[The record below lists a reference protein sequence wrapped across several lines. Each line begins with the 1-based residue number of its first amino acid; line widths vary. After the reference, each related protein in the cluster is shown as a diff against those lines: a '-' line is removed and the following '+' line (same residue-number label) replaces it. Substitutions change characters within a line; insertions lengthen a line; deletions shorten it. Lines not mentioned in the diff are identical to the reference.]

1 MSAVLTPG
9 TAVPS
14 SRKAPASQRE
24 ASNGF
29 FVHHGVWAP
38 GVRLFRKLGFKAKA
52 AIVTL
57 CFVLPLAILAWEL
70 FNKTAND
77 LSFSGKER
85 QGVAFTREVMSLQPL
100 LMQLRTLSVQR
111 LATADTQEAVRTKL
125 QHIERVQSDSRDELQ
140 TAAALQ
146 ALRARVAD
154 LPSASAF
161 DTYTAAVQAAI
172 DLVSQATDGSNL
184 TLDPDLDT
192 YYLMDGALMRA
203 PQLLEELAR
212 LAVLATAPAA
222 ATGVEDLKLVQA
234 MARTDARV
242 EVLQGQLLAA
252 LAKVETLHPGVRTA
266 LGAADLEQAVQGL
279 RQGAVAR
286 SDAQLT
292 LQTAARVNEQLLK
305 LQAGMLGQ
313 LDALLAERIDG
324 MQARTIQREVAVVI
338 GLVLAGYLFHCFYLV
353 MDGGLKETQRHLRA
367 MTDGDL
373 TTRPQ
378 PWGCDEAAQLM
389 VSLHEMQTA
398 LRAIVHDVRTTS
410 DELVNTS
417 AGIAQGAHDLS
428 ARTEQTAAFVT
439 QTATSMSRL
448 AHTVEAAASSAQQA
462 NDVASG
468 NVVVAEQ
475 SGVLMAQVVK
485 TMTELSASSGRIG
498 DIIGT
503 IEGIAFQTNIL
514 ALNAAVEAARAG
526 EQGRGFAVVA
536 GEVRALAQRSSTAAR
551 EIRTLI
557 QGSIAKTSTSA
568 DTVQKAGTA
577 IEEMAQGT
585 QLMGSFISE
594 ISSAATEQAQ
604 GVAQVSQAAQ
614 KLDQATRA
622 NAALVR
628 DTAAAAQALDSQ
640 AHTLAQR
647 VAQFRM
653 PGDSSH

>member
-1 MSAVLTPG
+1 
-9 TAVPS
+9 
-14 SRKAPASQRE
+14 
-24 ASNGF
+24 
-29 FVHHGVWAP
+29 
-38 GVRLFRKLGFKAKA
+38 
-52 AIVTL
+52 
-57 CFVLPLAILAWEL
+57 
-70 FNKTAND
+70 
-77 LSFSGKER
+77 
-85 QGVAFTREVMSLQPL
+85 
-100 LMQLRTLSVQR
+100 
-111 LATADTQEAVRTKL
+111 
-125 QHIERVQSDSRDELQ
+125 
-140 TAAALQ
+140 
-146 ALRARVAD
+146 
-154 LPSASAF
+154 
-161 DTYTAAVQAAI
+161 
-172 DLVSQATDGSNL
+172 
-184 TLDPDLDT
+184 
-192 YYLMDGALMRA
+192 
-203 PQLLEELAR
+203 
-212 LAVLATAPAA
+212 
-222 ATGVEDLKLVQA
+222 
-234 MARTDARV
+234 
-242 EVLQGQLLAA
+242 
-252 LAKVETLHPGVRTA
+252 
-266 LGAADLEQAVQGL
+266 
-279 RQGAVAR
+279 
-286 SDAQLT
+286 
-292 LQTAARVNEQLLK
+292 
-305 LQAGMLGQ
+305 
-313 LDALLAERIDG
+313 
-324 MQARTIQREVAVVI
+324 VAVVI

-373 TTRPQ
+373 TTQPR

-398 LRAIVHDVRTTS
+398 LRAIVRDVRTTS
-410 DELVNTS
+410 DELVSTS

-439 QTATSMSRL
+439 QTAASMSRL
-448 AHTVEAAASSAQQA
+448 AHAVEAAASNAQQA

-468 NVVVAEQ
+468 NVVVAGQ
-475 SGVLMAQVVK
+475 SGALMAQVVK

-557 QGSIAKTSTSA
+557 QGSIEKTSTSA

-577 IEEMAQGT
+577 IEEMSKGT
-585 QLMGSFISE
+585 QRMGSFIGE
-594 ISSAATEQAQ
+594 ISGAASEQTQ